1 MAKILFKNRKSSEVV
16 IINLYWQMKLKGLP
30 GAGDELMIM
39 VENLKI

>member
-30 GAGDELMIM
+30 GVGDELMIM
-39 VENLKI
+39 VESLKI